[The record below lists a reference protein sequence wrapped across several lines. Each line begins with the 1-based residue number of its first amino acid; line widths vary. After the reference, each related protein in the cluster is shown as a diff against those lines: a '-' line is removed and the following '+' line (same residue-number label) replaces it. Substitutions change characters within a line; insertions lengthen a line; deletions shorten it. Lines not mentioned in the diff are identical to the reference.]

1 MRNSHASFLPQ
12 AQEIDEAMRP
22 IFSNPTSR
30 IFAKGGKPVLV
41 METQDALKR
50 AYEASVSL
58 SWAMVIVLVLSAIV
72 VEIVRMQEG
81 HFAGWSPQLAD
92 GVRDYVYGVAI
103 VLPLSLGYIRKAV
116 LKGSESPGPTSLARR
131 LRTVIALTMLVA
143 DMPALLGFGLFLL
156 GGFYREFYIALGYSL
171 MVLLIYFPR
180 ASLWESWLGRGD
192 A

>member
-1 MRNSHASFLPQ
+1 ML
-12 AQEIDEAMRP
+12 P
-22 IFSNPTSR
+22 IFSDSTSR
-30 IFAKGGKPVLV
+30 IVAEGGKPALV

-58 SWAMVIVLVLSAIV
+58 SWLMVIVLVLSAIV
-72 VEIVRMQEG
+72 VEIVRMREG
-81 HFAGWSPQLAD
+81 HFAGWSPQLAN
-92 GVRDYVYGVAI
+92 GIRDYVYGVAV

-116 LKGSESPGPTSLARR
+116 LKGSEYPGPTSLARR
-131 LRTVIALTMLVA
+131 LRTLIALTMLVA
-143 DMPALLGFGLFLL
+143 DLPALLGLGLFLL

-180 ASLWESWLGRGD
+180 ASRWESWLGRDG